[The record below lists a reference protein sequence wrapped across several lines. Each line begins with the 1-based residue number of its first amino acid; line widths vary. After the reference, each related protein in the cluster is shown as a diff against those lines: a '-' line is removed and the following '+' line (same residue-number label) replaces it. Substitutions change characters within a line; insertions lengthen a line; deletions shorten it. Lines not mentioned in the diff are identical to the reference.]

1 MGFVGERVARVED
14 RRLLTG
20 RGKFVDDVTL
30 PRMLHAAF
38 VRSPFAHARIAGID
52 TEAARAVPGVVA
64 IFTGADLAAGCNPLT
79 GLRTGPKWP
88 TFRALP
94 TDKARFVG
102 DPVVM
107 VVAESRYAAED
118 GCELVDVD
126 YEPLEAVT
134 GYDTALAPEAPVIFE
149 ELGDNIMQTNP
160 PVTLGDVDR
169 AFAEADHVVRATL
182 RQHRVANVPLETRGG
197 IADFD
202 PGSGELT
209 FTASTQTP
217 HGLRLALAQT
227 LDHPLER
234 LRVLAHDVGGGFG
247 LKGVVGREDFC
258 IALASKRL
266 GRPVKWIEDRNE
278 HLLASGHARE
288 EKIDAELAL
297 KADGTLLGLK
307 ATLVLDGGA
316 YPAVPFACT
325 IYPEMICAA
334 LPGPYR
340 IQAYQYESTAVAT
353 NKATYVAYRGPWEME
368 VWARERLLDIAAHE
382 LGLDPAEIR
391 RRNLVIGEPGDRI
404 ITGRGLAGITSRP
417 CLDRALELVDY
428 DRFRAEQEAARAQGR
443 YLGIGFAVFMEAA
456 PGPPELRGKGAPFGG
471 EQARVTLQ
479 ADGHLLVTT
488 GQAPHGQGH
497 ETTLA
502 QVAADEM
509 GVPLEH
515 VRVVHGDTRQTPFN
529 LIGTGG
535 SRAATW
541 ASGAVIV
548 TTRRLKDNVLAIA
561 ALMLESS
568 PDDLDIV
575 DGVVRPKG
583 VPDKGIPLAQVA
595 KLAMM
600 APGMLPPGTDA
611 SLTAQ
616 ERFDGAGITS
626 SGWSGGAHV
635 CTVEVDAATGQVHLL
650 RYLVVEDCGRV
661 INPDIVDGQIC
672 GGVAQGIGQVL
683 YENATYD
690 ADGNFLAATFMDYL
704 LPTATEIPDI
714 EIEHFSSKGLGD
726 FDFHGVG
733 EGGAL
738 AAPATVTNA
747 VADALLPFGARVV
760 DQYLPPGRVLELA
773 GVIST

>member
-1 MGFVGERVARVED
+1 MRFVGERVARVED

-38 VRSPFAHARIAGID
+38 VRSPLAHARIASID
-52 TEAARAVPGVVA
+52 TAAARAVPGVVA
-64 IFTGADLAAGCNPLT
+64 VFTGADLAAACNPLT
-79 GLRTGPKWP
+79 GIRMGPKWP

-102 DPVVM
+102 DPLVM
-107 VVAESRYAAED
+107 VVADSRYLAED
-118 GCELVDVD
+118 ACDLVDVD

-134 GYDTALAPEAPVIFE
+134 GYEAALDPEAPVLFD
-149 ELGDNIMQTNP
+149 ELGDNIMETSP
-160 PVTLGDVDR
+160 PVTLGDVDG

-197 IADFD
+197 IADYD
-202 PGSGELT
+202 PASGELT
-209 FTASTQTP
+209 FIASTQTP
-217 HGLRLALAQT
+217 HGLRLALAQA

-234 LRVLAHDVGGGFG
+234 LRVLAYDVGGGFG
-247 LKGVVGREDFC
+247 LKGVVAREDFA
-258 IALASKRL
+258 IAVASKRL
-266 GRPVKWIEDRNE
+266 ARPVKWVEDRNE
-278 HLLASGHARE
+278 HLIASGHARE

-316 YPAVPFACT
+316 YPAVPFACMM
-325 IYPEMICAA
+325 YPAMICVA

-340 IQAYQYESTAVAT
+340 INAYQYESTAVAT

-391 RRNLVIGEPGDRI
+391 RRNLMAGEPGDRI
-404 ITGRGLAGITSRP
+404 ITGRGLEGITARP
-417 CLDRALELVDY
+417 CLDRALQLVDY
-428 DRFRAEQEAARAQGR
+428 DAFRAEQEAARAEGR
-443 YLGIGFAVFMEAA
+443 YLGIGFAVCLEAA

-471 EQARVTLQ
+471 EQAKVTLQ
-479 ADGHLLVTT
+479 PDGHLLVTT
-488 GQAPHGQGH
+488 AQAPHGQGH

-509 GVPLEH
+509 GVPLDH
-515 VRVVHGDTRQTPFN
+515 VLVVHGDTRQTPFN

-535 SRAATW
+535 SRSATW
-541 ASGAVIV
+541 GSGAVIV
-548 TTRRLKDNVLAIA
+548 TTRRLKEKVLAIA
-561 ALMLESS
+561 ALMLESR
-568 PDDLDIV
+568 PGDLEIV

-583 VPDKGIPLAQVA
+583 MPDKGIPLAQVA

-600 APGMLPPGTDA
+600 APGMLPPGTDI

-616 ERFDGAGITS
+616 ELFDGAAVTG

-635 CTVEVDAATGQVHLL
+635 CTVEVDAATGQVRIL
-650 RYLVVEDCGRV
+650 RYIVVEDCGRV
-661 INPDIVDGQIC
+661 INPAIVDGQIC

-690 ADGNFLAATFMDYL
+690 AEGNPLAATFMDYL

-714 EIEHFSSKGLGD
+714 EIEHLETEGLGD
-726 FDFHGVG
+726 FDFRGVG

-738 AAPATVTNA
+738 GAPATVTNA
-747 VADALLPFGARVV
+747 IADALLPFGARVV
-760 DQYLPPGRVLELA
+760 DQYLSPGKVLELA
-773 GVIST
+773 GVISS